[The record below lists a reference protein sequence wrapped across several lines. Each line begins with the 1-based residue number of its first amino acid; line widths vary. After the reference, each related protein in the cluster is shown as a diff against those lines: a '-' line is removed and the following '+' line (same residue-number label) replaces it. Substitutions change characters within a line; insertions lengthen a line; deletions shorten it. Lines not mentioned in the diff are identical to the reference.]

1 VEGLGLGPVRR
12 GSPEASSRGGS
23 RAADVVAGHAPR
35 TGQAIM
41 LRTALY
47 VVFIAVIG
55 GMALATLVYELFQ
68 AL

>member
-1 VEGLGLGPVRR
+1 
-12 GSPEASSRGGS
+12 
-23 RAADVVAGHAPR
+23 
-35 TGQAIM
+35 M